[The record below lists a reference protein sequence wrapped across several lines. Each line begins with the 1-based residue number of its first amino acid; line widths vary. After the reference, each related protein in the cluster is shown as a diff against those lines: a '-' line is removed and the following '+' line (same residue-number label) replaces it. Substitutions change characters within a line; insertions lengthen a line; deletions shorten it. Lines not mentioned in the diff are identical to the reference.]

1 MNQNA
6 KTSGW
11 VVFIVAMLLL
21 NAVLSW
27 VRVNRLESAIE
38 SLLPA
43 TPVVQIK

>member
-1 MNQNA
+1 MNQNT

-11 VVFIVAMLLL
+11 VVFVVALLLL

-27 VRVNRLESAIE
+27 VRVNRLESVIE
-38 SLLPA
+38 SQLPA